1 MPPRGDSSA
10 ASVSEAAISNP
21 TSSNLDWPWLTS
33 LNPRQLEES
42 DIERLISTFDSN
54 LNLEADN
61 DVDHLK
67 CALHLVSSALKSRD
81 ADLNEAIDHL
91 NDKEVD
97 KEVKDE
103 NKKLKK
109 ELREMR
115 RENKEL
121 DKQLRRFQKAQK
133 EGDGDEALQDLLA
146 VEQSL
151 AAAQNENRQMEK
163 DLERERLLKE
173 DLEKKINLINVEK
186 SQLAGDVESLR
197 DELEQARTGTNG
209 PNAGKTNAGNDYN
222 DDLEERKV
230 RELEETVRMKNKQ
243 IHSLLE
249 DIEQVEKESVTYQNK
264 VVELRDAMA
273 ETTGQMNVMTG
284 EYVAMKESSQHF
296 ESLIGGLQKEN
307 DRLRGLLEEM
317 LEDKRTKEK
326 QMDQVETE
334 VDKRFQQMKEILQAK
349 EASIEELRAR
359 LTRTSLM
366 EGNEP
371 NLADQKNAAM
381 LSQALRERDE
391 QVEQLQDQLT
401 QASK

>member
-21 TSSNLDWPWLTS
+21 TSSTLDWPWLTS

>member
-230 RELEETVRMKNKQ
+230 RDLEETVRMKNKQ

-273 ETTGQMNVMTG
+273 ETTSQMNVMTG

-334 VDKRFQQMKEILQAK
+334 VDKRFQQMKEILQTK

-359 LTRTSLM
+359 LTRTTLL
-366 EGNEP
+366 EGNEQ
-371 NLADQKNAAM
+371 NLSDQKNASM

>member
-33 LNPRQLEES
+33 LNPTQLEES

>member
-209 PNAGKTNAGNDYN
+209 PNAGKTNAGNDFN

-230 RELEETVRMKNKQ
+230 RDLEETVRMKNKQ

-371 NLADQKNAAM
+371 NLSDQKNAAM

>member
-54 LNLEADN
+54 LNLDADN

>member
-1 MPPRGDSSA
+1 MRMAPRGDSSA
-10 ASVSEAAISNP
+10 ASVSEAAL
-21 TSSNLDWPWLTS
+21 SNLEWPWLTS
-33 LNPRQLEES
+33 LNPKQLEES
-42 DIERLISTFDSN
+42 DIERLISTFDPTS
-54 LNLEADN
+54 LNLEDDN

-67 CALHLVSSALKSRD
+67 CALYLVSSALKSRD
-81 ADLNEAIDHL
+81 TDLNEAIDHL

-109 ELREMR
+109 ELKEMK
-115 RENKEL
+115 RENREL

-197 DELEQARTGTNG
+197 DELEQARTGTG
-209 PNAGKTNAGNDYN
+209 PGPKNNAGNDFT

-230 RELEETVRMKNKQ
+230 RDLEETVRMKNKQ

-273 ETTGQMNVMTG
+273 ETTSQMNVMTG

-334 VDKRFQQMKEILQAK
+334 VDKRFQQMKEILQTK

-359 LTRTSLM
+359 LTRTTLL
-366 EGNEP
+366 EGNEQ
-371 NLADQKNAAM
+371 NLSDQKNASM

>member
-1 MPPRGDSSA
+1 MAPRGDSSA
-10 ASVSEAAISNP
+10 ASVSEAAL
-21 TSSNLDWPWLTS
+21 SNLEWPWLTS
-33 LNPRQLEES
+33 LNPKQLEES
-42 DIERLISTFDSN
+42 DIERLISTFDPTS
-54 LNLEADN
+54 LNLEDDN

-81 ADLNEAIDHL
+81 TDLNEAIDHL

-109 ELREMR
+109 ELKEMK
-115 RENKEL
+115 RENREL

-197 DELEQARTGTNG
+197 DELEQARTGTG
-209 PNAGKTNAGNDYN
+209 PGPKNNAGNDFT

-230 RELEETVRMKNKQ
+230 RDLEETVRMKNKQ

-273 ETTGQMNVMTG
+273 ETTSQMNVMTG

-334 VDKRFQQMKEILQAK
+334 VDKRFQQMKEILQTK

-359 LTRTSLM
+359 LTRTTLL
-366 EGNEP
+366 EGNEQ
-371 NLADQKNAAM
+371 NLSDQKNASM

>member
-1 MPPRGDSSA
+1 MAPRGDSSA

>member
-33 LNPRQLEES
+33 LNPAQLEES

-371 NLADQKNAAM
+371 NLSDQKNAAM

>member
-54 LNLEADN
+54 LNLDADN

-230 RELEETVRMKNKQ
+230 RDLEETVRMKNKQ

>member
-33 LNPRQLEES
+33 LNPAQLEES

>member
-1 MPPRGDSSA
+1 MAPRGDSSA
-10 ASVSEAAISNP
+10 ASVSEAALSNP

-33 LNPRQLEES
+33 LNPKQLEES
-42 DIERLISTFDSN
+42 DIERLISTFDPTS
-54 LNLEADN
+54 LNLEDDN

-67 CALHLVSSALKSRD
+67 CALYLVSSALKSRD
-81 ADLNEAIDHL
+81 TDLNEAIDHL

-109 ELREMR
+109 ELKEMK
-115 RENKEL
+115 RENREL

-197 DELEQARTGTNG
+197 DELEQARTGTGQG
-209 PNAGKTNAGNDYN
+209 PTGLYKTNAGNDFT
-222 DDLEERKV
+222 DELEERKV
-230 RELEETVRMKNKQ
+230 RDLEETVRMKNKQ

-249 DIEQVEKESVTYQNK
+249 DIEQVEKTRVRFNPN
-264 VVELRDAMA
+264 VEGRLIAF
-273 ETTGQMNVMTG
+273 ENV
-284 EYVAMKESSQHF
+284 
-296 ESLIGGLQKEN
+296 N
-307 DRLRGLLEEM
+307 
-317 LEDKRTKEK
+317 EK
-326 QMDQVETE
+326 QTE
-334 VDKRFQQMKEILQAK
+334 
-349 EASIEELRAR
+349 
-359 LTRTSLM
+359 
-366 EGNEP
+366 
-371 NLADQKNAAM
+371 
-381 LSQALRERDE
+381 
-391 QVEQLQDQLT
+391 
-401 QASK
+401 

>member
-1 MPPRGDSSA
+1 MAPRGDSSA
-10 ASVSEAAISNP
+10 ASVSEAAL
-21 TSSNLDWPWLTS
+21 SNLEWPWLTS
-33 LNPRQLEES
+33 LNPKQLEES
-42 DIERLISTFDSN
+42 DIERLISTFDPTS
-54 LNLEADN
+54 LNLEDDN

-67 CALHLVSSALKSRD
+67 CALYLVSSALKSRD
-81 ADLNEAIDHL
+81 TDLNEAIDHL

-109 ELREMR
+109 ELKEMK
-115 RENKEL
+115 RENREL

-197 DELEQARTGTNG
+197 DELEQARTGTG
-209 PNAGKTNAGNDYN
+209 PGPKNNAGNDFT

-230 RELEETVRMKNKQ
+230 RDLEETVRMKNKQ

-273 ETTGQMNVMTG
+273 ETTSQMNVMTG

-334 VDKRFQQMKEILQAK
+334 VDKRFQQMKEILQTK

-359 LTRTSLM
+359 LTRTTLL
-366 EGNEP
+366 EGNEQH
-371 NLADQKNAAM
+371 LSDQKNASM

>member
-371 NLADQKNAAM
+371 NLADQKKCCHAQPSFA
-381 LSQALRERDE
+381 
-391 QVEQLQDQLT
+391 
-401 QASK
+401 

>member
-230 RELEETVRMKNKQ
+230 RDLEETVRMKNKQ

-317 LEDKRTKEK
+317 LEDKRSKEK

>member
-371 NLADQKNAAM
+371 NLSDQKNAAM

>member
-230 RELEETVRMKNKQ
+230 RDLEETVRMKNKQ

>member
-33 LNPRQLEES
+33 LNPTQLEES

-230 RELEETVRMKNKQ
+230 RDLEETVRMKNKQ

>member
-33 LNPRQLEES
+33 LNPTQLEES

-371 NLADQKNAAM
+371 NLSDQKNAAM

>member
-273 ETTGQMNVMTG
+273 ETTSQMNVMTG

-334 VDKRFQQMKEILQAK
+334 VDKRFQQMKEILQTK

-359 LTRTSLM
+359 LTRTTLL
-366 EGNEP
+366 EGNEQH
-371 NLADQKNAAM
+371 LSDQKNASM

>member
-209 PNAGKTNAGNDYN
+209 PNAGKTNAGHDYN

-230 RELEETVRMKNKQ
+230 RDLEETVRMKNKQ

-273 ETTGQMNVMTG
+273 ETTSQMNVMTG

-371 NLADQKNAAM
+371 NLSDQKNAAM

>member
-284 EYVAMKESSQHF
+284 ENVAMKESSQHF

>member
-133 EGDGDEALQDLLA
+133 EGDGDEALQDLMA
-146 VEQSL
+146 VKQSL

>member
-1 MPPRGDSSA
+1 MAPRGDSLSA
-10 ASVSEAAISNP
+10 SEAAIGNLG
-21 TSSNLDWPWLTS
+21 SNLDWPWLTS
-33 LNPRQLEES
+33 LNPKQLEES
-42 DIERLISTFDSN
+42 EIERLITTFDA
-54 LNLEADN
+54 NLEDEN

-67 CALHLVSSALKSRD
+67 CALHLLSAALKSRD
-81 ADLNEAIDHL
+81 TDLNEAIDHL
-91 NDKEVD
+91 NNKEVD

-109 ELREMR
+109 ELREAR
-115 RENKEL
+115 REIKEL

-173 DLEKKINLINVEK
+173 DLEKKLNLINVEK
-186 SQLAGDVESLR
+186 SQLARDVESLR
-197 DELEQARTGTNG
+197 DELEQARTGQSKST
-209 PNAGKTNAGNDYN
+209 GNDYHLDEN
-222 DDLEERKV
+222 VEERKV

-264 VVELRDAMA
+264 VIELRDAMA
-273 ETTGQMNVMTG
+273 ENTGQMNAMTG

-307 DRLRGLLEEM
+307 ERLRGLLEEM
-317 LEDKRTKEK
+317 LEDKRGKEK
-326 QMDQVETE
+326 QMDQVEAE
-334 VDKRFQQMKEILQAK
+334 VDKRFQQMKEILQSK
-349 EASIEELRAR
+349 EATIEELRAR
-359 LTRTSLM
+359 LNRATVL
-366 EGNEP
+366 EGNEQDQ
-371 NLADQKNAAM
+371 NDQKNAAM

-391 QVEQLQDQLT
+391 QVEQLQEQLT

>member
-1 MPPRGDSSA
+1 MAPRGDSSA
-10 ASVSEAAISNP
+10 ASVSEAALSNP

-33 LNPRQLEES
+33 LNPKQLEES
-42 DIERLISTFDSN
+42 DIERLISTFDPTS
-54 LNLEADN
+54 LNLEDDN

-67 CALHLVSSALKSRD
+67 CALYLVSSALKSRD
-81 ADLNEAIDHL
+81 TDLNEAIDHL

-109 ELREMR
+109 ELKEMK
-115 RENKEL
+115 RENREL

-197 DELEQARTGTNG
+197 DELEQARTGTG
-209 PNAGKTNAGNDYN
+209 PGPKNNAGNDFT
-222 DDLEERKV
+222 DELEERKV
-230 RELEETVRMKNKQ
+230 RDLEETVRMKNKQ

-273 ETTGQMNVMTG
+273 ETTNQMNVMTG

-334 VDKRFQQMKEILQAK
+334 VDKRFQQMKEILQTK

-359 LTRTSLM
+359 LTRTTLL
-366 EGNEP
+366 EGNEQ
-371 NLADQKNAAM
+371 NLSDQKNASM

>member
-230 RELEETVRMKNKQ
+230 RDLEETVRMKNKQ

-371 NLADQKNAAM
+371 NLSDQKNAAM